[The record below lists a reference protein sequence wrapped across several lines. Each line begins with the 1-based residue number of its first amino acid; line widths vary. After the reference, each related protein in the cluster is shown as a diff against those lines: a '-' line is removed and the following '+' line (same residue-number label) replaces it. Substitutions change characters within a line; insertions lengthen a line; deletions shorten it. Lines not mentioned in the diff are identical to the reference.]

1 MASCGMTTSGRPPV
15 HQTKG
20 ERLAWEMTTRGS
32 RWIPIWLATWRTSFD
47 KASVA
52 GKSWR
57 CKQ

>member
-32 RWIPIWLATWRTSFD
+32 RWIPNLVSHLAHQFRQ
-47 KASVA
+47 
-52 GKSWR
+52 GLGR
-57 CKQ
+57 R